1 MAQTFE
7 DAFEI
12 VLAGLDLPPK
22 RGTPQNDRFQAAIE
36 RVLAEPGGS
45 EESAEQDAAVDDV
58 VRVDKD
64 LRRRLN
70 ALANPGR
77 NPFGEHPN
85 GIGPT
90 LGMDLSAP
98 RRD

>member
-1 MAQTFE
+1 MTQTFE

-12 VLAGLDLPPK
+12 VLAGLDTPPK
-22 RGTPQNDRFQAAIE
+22 RGTPEDDRFQDAIE
-36 RVLAEPGGS
+36 RVLAEPGGA
-45 EESAEQDAAVDDV
+45 EESAEQADAIDDV
-58 VRVDKD
+58 VRLDED

-70 ALANPGR
+70 ALANARR
-77 NPFGEHPN
+77 NPFGDHPD

-98 RRD
+98 RHD